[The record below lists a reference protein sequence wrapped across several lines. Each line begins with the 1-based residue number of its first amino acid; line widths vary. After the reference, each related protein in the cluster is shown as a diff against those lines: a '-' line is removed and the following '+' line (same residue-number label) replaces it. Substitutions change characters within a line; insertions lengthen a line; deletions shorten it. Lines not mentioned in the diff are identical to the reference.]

1 MFWAPTDLGSSSFSV
16 MSFCLFHTVHGV
28 LKARILKLFAI
39 PISSGPHFVLSEL
52 SAMTCLSWEALHGV
66 AYSFFELE
74 KAVIHV
80 ISLVS
85 FL

>member
-1 MFWAPTDLGSSSFSV
+1 MEQSLPSHS
-16 MSFCLFHTVHGV
+16 VHGV
-28 LKARILKLFAI
+28 LTARILKLFAI
-39 PISSGPHFVLSEL
+39 PFSSGPHFVLSKL
-52 SAMTCLSWEALHGV
+52 STMTSLSWEALHGM

-85 FL
+85 FI